1 MIKAKALLNYLT
13 SKKIYFY
20 TGVPDSILKNFTN
33 LIDKKKKLLNIKA
46 VNEGAAVAMA
56 VGNYLSTKKI
66 PCVYFQNSGLGN
78 AINPLVSIASSKV
91 YSIPLFL
98 IIGWRGAPSIKDEP
112 QHVLKGQITP
122 NLLKL
127 IKIKHAVIESEKDF
141 VKIGKILRESKKKNC
156 TVAILIKMNSLKND
170 ANKKIKKNN
179 IKGLRRIYFIE
190 KLLNIVPKNIK
201 IISTTGYASRELN
214 YLREK
219 NKNYPIKDFYM
230 VGGMGHSSM
239 VSLGVSINKKVVCLD
254 GDGSLLMHMGSMRS
268 VGYYGNKN
276 YKHILLNNGC
286 HESVGGQITTSTGID
301 FKKLSQSLGYKGYCF
316 INSKINIEKKI
327 KSFLNSNGPT
337 LLEVKIKIGSIENL
351 GRPSNFLNI
360 KNRFM
365 K

>member
-1 MIKAKALLNYLT
+1 MIKAEALLKYLT

-20 TGVPDSILKNFTN
+20 TGVPDSILKNFTV
-33 LIDKKKKLLNIKA
+33 LIDKKKKLSNIKA
-46 VNEGAAVAMA
+46 VNEGAAVAIA

-98 IIGWRGAPSIKDEP
+98 MIGWRGAPSIKDEP
-112 QHVLKGQITP
+112 QHILKGQITP
-122 NLLKL
+122 SLLKL
-127 IKIKHAVIESEKDF
+127 MNIKYAIIESKKDFIKIEKML
-141 VKIGKILRESKKKNC
+141 KISKKKNS
-156 TVAILIKMNSLKND
+156 TVAILIKMNSLENETI
-170 ANKKIKKNN
+170 KKIKKNN
-179 IKGLRRIYFIE
+179 VKGLKRIYFID
-190 KLLNIVPKNIK
+190 KLLNAVPKNIK
-201 IISTTGYASRELN
+201 IISTTGYASRELD
-214 YLREK
+214 YLRKKK
-219 NKNYPIKDFYM
+219 NTKSINDFYM

-239 VSLGVSINKKVVCLD
+239 VSLGVAIKKKVICLD

-286 HESVGGQITTSTGID
+286 HESVGGQISTSTGID
-301 FKKLSQSLGYKGYCF
+301 FKKLSESLGYKKYF
-316 INSKINIEKKI
+316 LINSKINMEKKI
-327 KSFLNSNGPT
+327 KFFLNSDGPT
-337 LLEVKIKIGSIENL
+337 LLEVKIKTGSVDNL
-351 GRPSNFLNI
+351 NRPNNFLRI